1 MKFYIDE
8 SGSHDTSPVLVLA
21 GLVASEKQWARLSTQ
36 WTGVLNEYGVSD
48 FHATD
53 CANGGKKFR
62 NISPEDR
69 SRLFVRLTNIIKRR
83 VSYRIWTAVA
93 VDDYRA
99 SPYYNQD
106 PKRIYSLA
114 SIACVS
120 LGRHI
125 AAQRSGDFRLA
136 YVFDQGSEGN
146 LAFSLFLKMLQTGEA
161 DVLRIASVAKEDRR
175 ELPPLQAADLFVYEI
190 YRYISDQMKDS
201 GRQMRQSLASLL
213 SIQDGGGYFLGG
225 RKLYE
230 LARGFVERAKE
241 DEDWRIPVP
250 IEVDWLDK
258 SQTLKIV
265 RRGVADNPGVL

>member
-1 MKFYIDE
+1 MKVYIDE
-8 SGSHDTSPVLVLA
+8 SGSHDSSPVLALA

-36 WTGVLNEYGVSD
+36 WTGVLKEYDLND

-62 NISPEDR
+62 NILPEDR
-69 SRLFVRLTNIIKRR
+69 SRLFVRLTNIIKRT

-125 AAQRSGDFRLA
+125 AAQRPGDFRLC
-136 YVFDQGSEGN
+136 YVFDQGSEGK

-161 DVLRIASVAKEDRR
+161 DVLRIADVTKGDRR
-175 ELPPLQAADLFVYEI
+175 ELPPLQAADLFAYEI
-190 YRYISDQMKDS
+190 YRYLSDQMRDS
-201 GRQMRQSLASLL
+201 GREMRQSLASLL

-230 LARGFVERAKE
+230 LARGFVEHAKE
-241 DEDWRIPVP
+241 DRDWRIPVP
-250 IEVDWLDK
+250 IEVDWLDR
-258 SQTLKIV
+258 SRPLKIS
-265 RRGVADNPGVL
+265 RRRAGAP